1 MLLLFLLEYFEVFCI
16 YYLYC
21 SCKINPLTH
30 FIFLIFHFLFL
41 SETEGH
47 HNRLRKADCARTNKN
62 VPWHIL
68 APSAVACDMFLL
80 RASAHPRGAFFVSQD
95 VISYETK
102 NLQSIRMRITFL
114 IQTNWRFSIS
124 PGLPLGFIYHLF
136 LAL

>member
-1 MLLLFLLEYFEVFCI
+1 MLLIFLSEYFEVFFI

-21 SCKINPLTH
+21 SCKIYPLTH

-68 APSAVACDMFLL
+68 APGAVACDKLHH
-80 RASAHPRGAFFVSQD
+80 RASAHRWQVVPFCVPGSSNG
-95 VISYETK
+95 IS
-102 NLQSIRMRITFL
+102 
-114 IQTNWRFSIS
+114 
-124 PGLPLGFIYHLF
+124 
-136 LAL
+136 

>member
-1 MLLLFLLEYFEVFCI
+1 MLLLFLPEYFEMFCI

-68 APSAVACDMFLL
+68 APSAVACDKLHH
-80 RASAHPRGAFFVSQD
+80 RASAHRWQVMPFCVLGSSNG
-95 VISYETK
+95 IS
-102 NLQSIRMRITFL
+102 
-114 IQTNWRFSIS
+114 
-124 PGLPLGFIYHLF
+124 
-136 LAL
+136 

>member
-1 MLLLFLLEYFEVFCI
+1 MLLIFLSEYFEVFFI

-62 VPWHIL
+62 VPWRIL
-68 APSAVACDMFLL
+68 AERFLFH
-80 RASAHPRGAFFVSQD
+80 RTQFPMKREDS
-95 VISYETK
+95 
-102 NLQSIRMRITFL
+102 
-114 IQTNWRFSIS
+114 
-124 PGLPLGFIYHLF
+124 HLF
-136 LAL
+136 RW